1 MPILTPFSRPSAWRA
16 ELVVAAA
23 AIICYINVLPNDF
36 CYDDDP
42 IVRFNDKVNEPGHWL
57 TIWTTD
63 YWSHSRD
70 QAPNRDLLYR
80 PVAMTSYRLV
90 RAVTGPHPFPQHLV
104 NILLHALVSAMLV
117 RLCRRMDL
125 SPHPVRAKTQGSWL
139 CCSLAAGV
147 LFAVLPIHSEVVAGV
162 VGRADILATLGV
174 LLALLAH
181 RWSLLAASP
190 TCWRMAAAFA
200 AFGAMGAKENGVS
213 VIPLVVVW
221 DAFQTRSRRASDGGP
236 TWWHWSTLR
245 RLMYL
250 LAPAALYFGL
260 RYYAL
265 DGHLYQRPALTKT
278 VNVLVDAPLW
288 QHALGVLQLW
298 GMYWAKTFWPNL
310 LCVNYSINSVR
321 LATSLLDPHVVLG
334 SLITVVLIIGA
345 VAGWRKNAP
354 TVALLAAAIAVS
366 YAPTANAF
374 VLMQVFFAERIW
386 YLPSLW
392 AAALIV
398 FIAAPVLRIRVWRAI
413 GIILLLALT
422 ARCWIRN
429 AEWRDNGT
437 LYAAA
442 YRDHPDAVGCLRL
455 YGQWL
460 VNNDKYADGVT
471 LLKRAIDMDMGYTD
485 AHRTLGQAHFRAGN
499 WREAVRHLQIA
510 DMQVPGHPPTAA
522 ALEQASRELS
532 VREGEQLSRLAR
544 TAEERSDDVEAEVAV
559 IRIMRELGRIRGALD
574 RFRANESRFS
584 ASALWQSEYAVTL
597 VYLNDLDG
605 AIVRYLQAI
614 ELGPDDPQRMVEVA
628 MLLLERRQDN
638 DLDQAWELAT
648 RASHLAPGA
657 PFVLICRAELLALR
671 GDMQGAVAAYQEA
684 IRALPAGTDQR
695 QALEQRARTL
705 GR

>member
-1 MPILTPFSRPSAWRA
+1 MPVLTPPSRPSAWRA
-16 ELVVAAA
+16 ELVAAAA
-23 AIICYINVLPNDF
+23 AIICYLNVLPNNF

-42 IVRFNDKVNEPGHWL
+42 IVRFNEKVNDPEHWL

-63 YWSHSRD
+63 YWSHTQTGS
-70 QAPNRDLLYR
+70 PNRDLLYR
-80 PVAMTSYRLV
+80 PIALTSYRLV
-90 RAVTGPHPFPQHLV
+90 RTVAGPHPLPQHLV
-104 NILLHALVSAMLV
+104 NVLLHALVAALLV
-117 RLCRRMDL
+117 RLCRRMGL
-125 SPHPVRAKTQGSWL
+125 SEAISF
-139 CCSLAAGV
+139 AAGV

-162 VGRADILATLGV
+162 VGRADVLATLGV

-181 RWSLLAASP
+181 RRSLVAASP
-190 TCWRMAAAFA
+190 STTACWRIVAAFA

-221 DAFQTRSRRASDGGP
+221 DAFQTRSRRASDGSP
-236 TWWHWSTLR
+236 NWWGWSTLR
-245 RLMYL
+245 RLMYI
-250 LAPAALYFGL
+250 LAPAAVYFGL
-260 RYYAL
+260 RYFAL
-265 DGHLYQRPALTKT
+265 DGHFYQRPALTKT

-288 QHALGVLQLW
+288 QHTLGVLQLW
-298 GMYWAKTFWPNL
+298 GMYWAKTFWPSL

-321 LATSLLDPHVVLG
+321 LATSLLDPHVVMGTLT
-334 SLITVVLIIGA
+334 TVALIIGA

-354 TVALLAAAIAVS
+354 TIALLAAAIAVS
-366 YAPTANAF
+366 YAPTANVF
-374 VLMQVFFAERIW
+374 VLMQVFFAERVW
-386 YLPSLW
+386 YLPSVW
-392 AAALIV
+392 ATVLIAMIV
-398 FIAAPVLRIRVWRAI
+398 APLLQMRIWRTV
-413 GIILLLALT
+413 GIILLFALT

-442 YRDHPDAVGCLRL
+442 YRDHPDAVGCLHL

-485 AHRTLGQAHFRAGN
+485 AHRTLGQAHFHAGN

-510 DMQVPGHPPTAA
+510 DMQVPGHPPTTA

-532 VREGEQLSRLAR
+532 LREGERLSRLAQ
-544 TAEERSDDVEAEVAV
+544 TAADRPEDVVAEVEM
-559 IRIMRELGRIRGALD
+559 IRKMRELGRVRDALD
-574 RFRANESRFS
+574 RFQASESRFS

-605 AIVRYLQAI
+605 AIARYLQAI
-614 ELGPDDPQRMVEVA
+614 ELAPDDPQRMVELA
-628 MLLLERRQDN
+628 MLLLERRQEN

-648 RASHLAPGA
+648 RASRLAPGA

-671 GDMQGAVAAYQEA
+671 GDLQGAVAAYQEA
-684 IRALPAGTDQR
+684 IRALPPGSDQR
-695 QALEQRARTL
+695 RVLEERARAL

>member
-1 MPILTPFSRPSAWRA
+1 
-16 ELVVAAA
+16 LVAAAA
-23 AIICYINVLPNDF
+23 AIICYLNVLPNNF

-42 IVRFNDKVNEPGHWL
+42 IVRFNEKVNDPEHWL

-63 YWSHSRD
+63 YWSHTQTGS
-70 QAPNRDLLYR
+70 PNRDLLYR
-80 PVAMTSYRLV
+80 PIALTSYRLV
-90 RAVTGPHPFPQHLV
+90 RTVAGPHPLPQHLV
-104 NILLHALVSAMLV
+104 NVLLHALVAALLV
-117 RLCRRMDL
+117 RLCRRMGL
-125 SPHPVRAKTQGSWL
+125 SEAISF
-139 CCSLAAGV
+139 AAGV

-162 VGRADILATLGV
+162 VGRADVLATLGV

-181 RWSLLAASP
+181 RRSLVAASP
-190 TCWRMAAAFA
+190 STTACWRIVAAFA

-221 DAFQTRSRRASDGGP
+221 DAFQTRSRRASDGSP
-236 TWWHWSTLR
+236 NWWGWSTLR
-245 RLMYL
+245 RLMYI
-250 LAPAALYFGL
+250 LAPAAVYFGL
-260 RYYAL
+260 RYFAL
-265 DGHLYQRPALTKT
+265 DGHFYQRPALTKT

-288 QHALGVLQLW
+288 QHTLGVLQLW
-298 GMYWAKTFWPNL
+298 GMYWAKTFWPSL

-321 LATSLLDPHVVLG
+321 LATSLLDPHVVMGTLT
-334 SLITVVLIIGA
+334 TVALIIGA

-354 TVALLAAAIAVS
+354 TIALLAAAIAVS
-366 YAPTANAF
+366 YAPTANVF
-374 VLMQVFFAERIW
+374 VLMQVFFAERVW
-386 YLPSLW
+386 YLPSVW
-392 AAALIV
+392 ATVLIAMIV
-398 FIAAPVLRIRVWRAI
+398 APLLQMRIWRTV
-413 GIILLLALT
+413 GIILLFALT

-442 YRDHPDAVGCLRL
+442 YRDHPDAVGCLHL

-485 AHRTLGQAHFRAGN
+485 AHRTLGQAHFHAGN

-510 DMQVPGHPPTAA
+510 DMQVPGHPPTTA

-532 VREGEQLSRLAR
+532 LREGERLSRLAQ
-544 TAEERSDDVEAEVAV
+544 TAADRPEDVVAEVEM
-559 IRIMRELGRIRGALD
+559 IRKMRELGRVRDALD
-574 RFRANESRFS
+574 RFQASESRFS

-605 AIVRYLQAI
+605 AIARYLQAI
-614 ELGPDDPQRMVEVA
+614 ELAPDDPQRMVELA
-628 MLLLERRQDN
+628 MLLLERRQEN

-648 RASHLAPGA
+648 RASRLAPGA

-671 GDMQGAVAAYQEA
+671 GDLQGAVAAYQEA
-684 IRALPAGTDQR
+684 IRALPPGSDQR
-695 QALEQRARTL
+695 RVLEERARAL